1 MLVYLKKIPMTF
13 PLTSIPTKINFPL
26 YSIIMWLKQ
35 CHKPPMTGNGN
46 HTTYKHGEIW
56 DGLSL
61 FCQHYY
67 ILLPSECTFML
78 GTFIMVAQYY
88 LLISHVGKNI
98 YTYIWHLSPW
108 DFLPRHIEEIGGA
121 SHGGTKAAEE
131 KGSTQVVRLD
141 SKVRGNEEKPWGF
154 LYYRAILYL
163 LVITSDHIHHHQ
175 THLFLWRFLW
185 K

>member
-1 MLVYLKKIPMTF
+1 MLVDQGLVNVQMFHIAQLILAFKISQHRTYKSPPPDVSISKKIPMTF

-98 YTYIWHLSPW
+98 YTYI
-108 DFLPRHIEEIGGA
+108 
-121 SHGGTKAAEE
+121 
-131 KGSTQVVRLD
+131 
-141 SKVRGNEEKPWGF
+141 
-154 LYYRAILYL
+154 
-163 LVITSDHIHHHQ
+163 
-175 THLFLWRFLW
+175 
-185 K
+185 

>member
-1 MLVYLKKIPMTF
+1 MSKCFTSPNLFWPSKSPNTGHINLHPLMLVYLKKIPMTF

-98 YTYIWHLSPW
+98 YTYI
-108 DFLPRHIEEIGGA
+108 
-121 SHGGTKAAEE
+121 
-131 KGSTQVVRLD
+131 
-141 SKVRGNEEKPWGF
+141 
-154 LYYRAILYL
+154 
-163 LVITSDHIHHHQ
+163 
-175 THLFLWRFLW
+175 
-185 K
+185 